1 LKKSDV
7 ILIQILSLCMLAACF
22 ISCKSAPQGN
32 PVNPLDILDSGSSFY
47 LKIPEKTDPVLV
59 SRILQSGIVGLS
71 AEDADKIAERID
83 VVYAGLERKLNE
95 TVVQAAVSES
105 IPRVAVSRVFKQNS
119 RWEPSFVH
127 KSNTAGKPVE
137 YVYYTEKTSGMQ
149 VSFPSENIVCFGYA
163 VPVMI
168 DSYHKHAF
176 NGDSSCLI
184 EDSVYEWLY
193 GGETQIRFYAV
204 KPQSFLTVLTGT
216 SLNLKLAY
224 VKGYMIT
231 DQNHSDQY
239 IMTIE
244 FEFNNERM
252 IKAGESMLSLAFGL
266 TNSQTQ
272 LTTPTHLVVS
282 DIKINKKQLYKLF
295 TL

>member
-1 LKKSDV
+1 
-7 ILIQILSLCMLAACF
+7 MLAACF
-22 ISCKSAPQGN
+22 TSCKSVPQGN

-47 LKIPEKTDPVLV
+47 LKIPEKTDPILV
-59 SRILQSGIVGLS
+59 SRVLQSGIVGLS
-71 AEDADKIAERID
+71 SENADKIAERID
-83 VVYAGLERKLNE
+83 VVYAGLERKLNK
-95 TVVQAAVSES
+95 TVVQAVVSGS
-105 IPRVAVSRVFKQNS
+105 VPHIAVSRVFEKNNG
-119 RWEPSFVH
+119 WEPFSVYE
-127 KSNTAGKPVE
+127 KNTAGKPTG
-137 YVYYTEKTSGMQ
+137 YVYYTEKSSGMQ
-149 VSFPSENIVCFGYA
+149 AAFPSDNIACFGYA
-163 VPVMI
+163 VPAMI
-168 DSYHKHAF
+168 DSYHNHAF
-176 NGDSSCLI
+176 NGDSSCFI
-184 EDSVYEWLY
+184 QSSVYEWLY
-193 GGETQIRFYAV
+193 EGGSQIRFYAV

-216 SLNLKLAY
+216 NLNLKLAY

-272 LTTPTHLVVS
+272 LTTQTHLIVS
-282 DIKINKKQLYKLF
+282 DIRINKKQLYKLF